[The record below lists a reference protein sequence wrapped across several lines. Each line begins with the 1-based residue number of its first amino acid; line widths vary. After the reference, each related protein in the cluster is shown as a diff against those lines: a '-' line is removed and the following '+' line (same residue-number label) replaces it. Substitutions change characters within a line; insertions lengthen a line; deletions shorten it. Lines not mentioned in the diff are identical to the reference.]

1 MGNGK
6 KTVKDLKELGAAMG
20 MNTDRKPQGES
31 AGKTPD
37 SRPQSAAAKKNLGPE
52 PEFFQTGADYVS
64 IAEDR
69 IKKLMTDNRY
79 NPFGNL
85 TTSKIRNILTMI
97 NDVQN
102 EVVNSKDE
110 VMSMDMVDR
119 IRHIKVRLAY
129 EAGREKQDPG
139 IKKIKEFIERAELI
153 TAIDH
158 IGQSRQKFLRYCNYL
173 EALVAYHRFH
183 GGNN

>member
-6 KTVKDLKELGAAMG
+6 KKPMKDFKELGAVLG
-20 MNTDRKPQGES
+20 MNPDKKPQEES
-31 AGKTPD
+31 RSQAPVNT
-37 SRPQSAAAKKNLGPE
+37 NNIGPE
-52 PEFFQTGADYVS
+52 PEFLKPGADYVS

-69 IKKLMTDNRY
+69 IKKLMTDSRS

-85 TTSKIRNILTMI
+85 TTSKIRNILTMV
-97 NDVQN
+97 NDLQN
-102 EVVNSKDE
+102 EVLNSKNE

-129 EAGREKQDPG
+129 EAGREKQDTG
-139 IKKIKEFIERAELI
+139 VKKIKEFIETAELM
-153 TAIDH
+153 TAIDY
-158 IGQSRQKFLRYCNYL
+158 IGNSRDKFLRYCNYL